1 MFLTPEVVLGL
12 SVGASV
18 VAGMLVNCAC
28 FCRQRAQLRDLKKQV
43 DGLQR
48 HYNEFTTP
56 VVPAPA
62 PAAAVVSAPTPAAV
76 PTFQNK
82 YVVPI
87 PSAPPADYFQR
98 FAVV

>member
-18 VAGMLVNCAC
+18 VAGALVNCAC
-28 FCRQRAQLRDLKKQV
+28 FCRQRGQLRDLKKQV

-48 HYNEFTTP
+48 HYNEFTAP
-56 VVPAPA
+56 VLPAPA
-62 PAAAVVSAPTPAAV
+62 PAFP
-76 PTFQNK
+76 NK

-87 PSAPPADYFQR
+87 PSAPPADYFHR
-98 FAVV
+98 SAIV

>member
-18 VAGMLVNCAC
+18 VAGMFVHCAC
-28 FCRQRAQLRDLKKQV
+28 FCRQRAQLRDLQKQV

-62 PAAAVVSAPTPAAV
+62 PAVVLAPTPATV

-98 FAVV
+98 SAVV